1 MLADKYM
8 QILQTYTFEKFVK
21 KKKKLKNFVRINK
34 MHATNEY
41 VTYITHTDKVISVR

>member
-1 MLADKYM
+1 MLADKYK
-8 QILQTYTFEKFVK
+8 QILQTYNFEKFVK
-21 KKKKLKNFVRINK
+21 KKKIVRINK

>member
-8 QILQTYTFEKFVK
+8 QILQTYNFEKFVK
-21 KKKKLKNFVRINK
+21 KKKNNNFVRINK

-41 VTYITHTDKVISVR
+41 VTNITHTDKVISVR

>member
-8 QILQTYTFEKFVK
+8 QILQTYNFEKFVK
-21 KKKKLKNFVRINK
+21 KKKKIFVRINK

-41 VTYITHTDKVISVR
+41 VTNITHTDKVISVR

>member
-8 QILQTYTFEKFVK
+8 QILQTYNFEKFVK
-21 KKKKLKNFVRINK
+21 KKIIIIIIVRINK